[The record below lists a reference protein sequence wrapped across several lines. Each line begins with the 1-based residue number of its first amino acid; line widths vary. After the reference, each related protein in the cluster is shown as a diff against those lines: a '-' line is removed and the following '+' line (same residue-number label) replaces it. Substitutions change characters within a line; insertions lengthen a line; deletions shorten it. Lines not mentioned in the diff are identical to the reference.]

1 MKLTHML
8 SRFFLNH
15 ILSNEDKITVK
26 PQILSALD
34 LNMNLPA

>member
-8 SRFFLNH
+8 SKFFLNH

-26 PQILSALD
+26 PQKDSLISIK
-34 LNMNLPA
+34 

>member
-26 PQILSALD
+26 PHTGKVIRSK
-34 LNMNLPA
+34 